1 MENVLTEYSMGERV
15 HQSGRTIICRAI
27 RLSDQVPCILKI
39 PQNEH
44 PPPSELED
52 LEREYETLKSLQ
64 LEGVIRVY
72 GLARYKSRLALVM
85 EDFGGVSLRNLYA
98 TRRPTID
105 EVLDIGS
112 RVARTLGQIHKLRVI
127 HKDINPANVVRNPT
141 TQQVKIIDLGIA
153 RTPLHDASTLRKSG
167 VFEGTLQ
174 YMSPEQT
181 GRMSQLLDYR
191 ADLYSLGV
199 TLYELLSG
207 ETPFQ
212 MEDTLA
218 LIHAHIALEPT
229 PLHERCPEVPRALS
243 DVIHKLLAK
252 TPDKRHQSGRG
263 VALDLDTIRTG
274 LAESRTLEG
283 FVPGK
288 NDISSQFRLPQK
300 LYGREAAVTQLRTI
314 VEHIT
319 TRSAELVLISGYSG
333 IGKTALVTEACAP
346 LVSAHSYFAT
356 GRFEQLR
363 RNIPYA
369 SLIDAFQEIIRQILA
384 ESQDELDR
392 WRDKLTK
399 TLGNNAS
406 VITELIPNLELVI
419 GKQPPAIAVA
429 PTEALNRF
437 HFAFQNFV
445 QTFAA
450 KKHPVVLYLDD
461 LQWADLASLNL
472 IQKLLT
478 NSQLQHFCI
487 IGAFRDNEV
496 LPGHPLLE
504 MLDGLRSTGMI
515 LTSIALTP
523 LATPHIVQMID
534 DALQCGV
541 ERATPLATLLFQKTE
556 GNPFFLGQLLSSL
569 VNDGMIEFDTNAGTY
584 QWDIE
589 RIRSFGLTRDIVEL
603 MVGKI
608 QKLTPC
614 AQRAL
619 ELAACIG
626 NRFDV
631 RTLSV
636 LLRCPTETATASLQ
650 QAIDEGLLIPVQQQV
665 PVAMTPSEELVE
677 TLTSKSFQFL
687 HDRVRHAAYSLLRE
701 KDQADVHLE
710 LARLLLTSTPEAA
723 LDDQIFDVVNQYML
737 GIGGISSRDERY
749 RVARLA
755 LRASRKAKAAAAFE
769 PALGYSMT
777 GVNILPENAFEKEQ
791 ALAVEIYTD
800 AAEAEYLNA
809 HMEAAQRL
817 ADIAMQHS
825 RTTLEKVAVL
835 ETRMLFN
842 LSRNKFQDV
851 IRDGLEA
858 LALLG
863 VQLPANP
870 TRDDFTNA
878 LERNR
883 SVLGT
888 RPIADLASLPETKA
902 PANLAV
908 QRILV
913 LLAAPAKTAHP
924 ILFLL
929 VACEHLH
936 QCVLHG
942 NSPFAPVAYATYG
955 VLHVSVLANADAAV
969 AWGDLAAAV
978 LERLNAR
985 QAKSNV
991 YLLLAVLIKPW
1002 KVHLRDTLP
1011 LLREGLAAGI
1021 DTAELQFA
1029 GHCASNSCTSP
1040 FIAALPLDDVAKKQA
1055 LHVEFLTRVKHEMLR
1070 LFASIPYQTVQN
1082 LTKTVEDP
1090 WKLVGEAFD
1099 EERWTPALVEAK
1111 NFSSLCVL
1119 YTCKSLLAYVFG
1131 HIALAVAFAEQAE
1144 ANRHGL
1150 MGHPMLILQNQFQ
1163 SLALLANARSLPEAE
1178 RGAALTKVARNQ
1190 AEMAGWARN
1199 APMNFMHKWQLIEAE
1214 QARTLGDT
1222 AEAMALYE
1230 SAIRNAVHENYIY
1243 DEALAYE
1250 RASDACRAWGFT
1262 RASEAY
1268 LVDAHYAYLRWGA
1281 TSKVSALEKAFPEK
1295 LGGRALFR
1303 DFGKAD
1309 TNNSQTP
1316 TTTGKNE
1323 VLELTSVMKASQA
1336 ISSEIVL
1343 DRLVQSLLR
1352 IMLENA
1358 GARRGFFLLMRD
1370 GRLVVEAE
1378 CDPDQQDVISS
1389 GISLAENETRMSSAI
1404 VNYVV
1409 RTGETIVLANAEVAG
1424 IFTRDPYV
1432 VKAAPKSVLC
1442 APLTNQ
1448 GQIVGVIYLENSLTE
1463 GAFTAER
1470 LEVLRLLSG
1479 QAALSIH
1486 NAKLY
1491 ATLEQK
1497 VEERTRELREK
1508 NDELR
1513 ATQKELVTK
1522 EKLASLGAL
1531 TAGIAHELKNPLNF
1545 INNFAGLSVQLV
1557 DELTREL
1564 EDQSDVISEDALDNI
1579 SEAFG
1584 LLRQNVEKIEN
1595 HGKRADRII
1604 SSMLLHSRNT
1614 VGERG
1619 PTDMNAVV
1627 AENVAYSVQGAQ
1639 NREPMFK
1646 IDIVA
1651 QYDNDVGL
1659 IDAVAGDVG
1668 RVVLSIVENSCYA
1681 VMQKKRALGKTYQP
1695 ELRVSTTGEAD
1706 HIEIRIKDN
1715 GTGIRP
1721 DAVDKI
1727 FMPFFTTKPP
1737 GEGTGL
1743 GLSLSHDIIVDGHRG
1758 DLSLDTRTGEYTEF
1772 VIRLPRRL
1780 RVEH

>member
-1 MENVLTEYSMGERV
+1 MENVLTEYRLGERV

-27 RLSDQVPCILKI
+27 RLSDQAPCILKI

-44 PPPSELED
+44 PPPSELER
-52 LEREYETLKSLQ
+52 LEREYETLKSLP
-64 LEGVIRVY
+64 LDGVIRVY
-72 GLARYKSRLALVM
+72 ALARYKSRLALVM
-85 EDFGGVSLRNLYA
+85 EDFGGISLRRLY
-98 TRRPTID
+98 TTQQPTIA
-105 EVLDIGS
+105 EALDIGS
-112 RVARTLGQIHKLRVI
+112 QVARTLGQIHQLRVI
-127 HKDINPANVVRNPT
+127 HKDINPANVVRNST
-141 TQQVKIIDLGIA
+141 TGQVKIIDFGIA
-153 RTPLHDASTLRKSG
+153 RTPLHDSPSLRKSS

-191 ADLYSLGV
+191 TDLYSLGV
-199 TLYELLSG
+199 TLYELLVG
-207 ETPFQ
+207 ETPFR
-212 MEDTLA
+212 MDDTLA
-218 LIHAHIALEPT
+218 LMHAHIALEPT
-229 PLHERCPEVPRALS
+229 PLHGRSPGIPKALS
-243 DVIHKLLAK
+243 DVIDKLLSK

-263 VALDLDTIRTG
+263 VAFDLDAIRKRLT
-274 LAESRTLEG
+274 ESET
-283 FVPGK
+283 FDDFIPGK
-288 NDISSQFRLPQK
+288 NDVSSQFRLPQK
-300 LYGREAAVTQLRTI
+300 LYGREAPATQLRTV
-314 VEHIT
+314 VERAA
-319 TRSAELVLISGYSG
+319 TRSAELVLVSGYSG
-333 IGKTALVTEACAP
+333 IGKTSLISETCAP
-346 LVSAHSYFAT
+346 LASAHGYFAT

-363 RNIPYA
+363 RNVPYA
-369 SLIDAFQEIIRQILA
+369 SLISAFQELIRQILA
-384 ESQDELDR
+384 ESQEELER
-392 WRDKLTK
+392 WRENLT
-399 TLGNNAS
+399 TSLGNNAAI
-406 VITELIPNLELVI
+406 ITELIPNLELII
-419 GKQPPAIAVA
+419 GKQPPVVAVA
-429 PTEALNRF
+429 ATESLNRF
-437 HFAFQNFV
+437 HYAFQNFV
-445 QTFAA
+445 RTFAA
-450 KKHPVVLYLDD
+450 KEHPVVLYLDD
-461 LQWADLASLNL
+461 LQWADLASLHL

-478 NSQLQHFCI
+478 DSQLQHFCI
-487 IGAFRDNEV
+487 IGAYRDNEI
-496 LPGHPLLE
+496 LPGHPFLDLL
-504 MLDGLRSTGMI
+504 DALRSAGTT

-523 LATPHIVQMID
+523 LATTHIVEMID
-534 DALQCGV
+534 DALRCGA
-541 ERATPLATLLFQKTE
+541 ERATPLATLLLQKTE

-569 VNDGMIEFDTNAGTY
+569 VNDGSIEFDDDAGTY
-584 QWDIE
+584 RWDIE

-608 QKLTPC
+608 QKLTPQ
-614 AQRAL
+614 AQQAL

-626 NRFDV
+626 NRFEV

-636 LLRCPTETATASLQ
+636 LLRCPPETAAASLQ
-650 QAIDEGLLIPVQQQV
+650 QAIDEGLVIPIQQQLPLAMV
-665 PVAMTPSEELVE
+665 PQGEFVDTISGA
-677 TLTSKSFQFL
+677 SFQFL
-687 HDRVRHAAYSLLRE
+687 HDRVRHAAYSLLPE
-701 KDQADVHLE
+701 KGPADVHLE

-723 LDDQIFDVVNQYML
+723 LDDQIFDIVNQYML
-737 GIGGISSRDERY
+737 GIEGITSQDERC

-755 LRASRKAKAAAAFE
+755 LRASRKAKVAAAFE
-769 PALGYSMT
+769 PALRYSMT
-777 GVNILPENAFEKEQ
+777 GVKLLPEIAFDQDE

-800 AAEAEYLNA
+800 AAETEYLNA

-842 LSRNKFQDV
+842 LSCNKFEDV

-858 LALLG
+858 LALLD
-863 VQLPANP
+863 VHLPAKP
-870 TRDDFTNA
+870 SREDFSKA

-883 SVLGT
+883 FALGN
-888 RPIADLASLPETKA
+888 RPIADLASLPETTA
-902 PANLAV
+902 ASDLAV

-942 NSPFAPVAYATYG
+942 NSPFAPVAYAIYG
-955 VLHVSVLANADAAV
+955 VLHAGVLANADAAV
-969 AWGDLAAAV
+969 AWGDLAAVV

-1002 KVHLRDTLP
+1002 KVHLRETLP

-1040 FIAALPLDDVAKKQA
+1040 FIAALPLEDLAKKQA
-1055 LHVEFLTRVKHEMLR
+1055 QHVEFLTRVKHEMLR
-1070 LFASIPYQTVQN
+1070 LFAGIPHQTVQN
-1082 LTKTVEDP
+1082 LMRATKDP
-1090 WKLVGEAFD
+1090 WTLLGESFD

-1119 YTCKSLLAYVFG
+1119 YTCKSLLAYIFG
-1131 HIALAVAFAEQAE
+1131 QIPLAVTFAEQAE
-1144 ANRHGL
+1144 NNRHGL

-1163 SLALLANARSLPEAE
+1163 SLALLAHARSLSDVE
-1178 RGAALTKVARNQ
+1178 RGDALTKVERNQ

-1214 QARTLGDT
+1214 RARILGKT

-1230 SAIRNAVHENYIY
+1230 NAIRNAGQENYIY
-1243 DEALAYE
+1243 DEAIACE

-1281 TSKVSALEKAFPEK
+1281 TSKVSALEAAHPEK
-1295 LGGRALFR
+1295 LGGKALFR
-1303 DFGKAD
+1303 DFGKTEA
-1309 TNNSQTP
+1309 THSQTP
-1316 TTTGKNE
+1316 TTGKNE

-1370 GRLVVEAE
+1370 GRLIVEAE
-1378 CDPDQQDVISS
+1378 CAADQQDVMTP
-1389 GISLAENETRMSSAI
+1389 GTSLSENEARLSSAI

-1409 RTGETIVLANAEVAG
+1409 RTGETIVLANAAVAG
-1424 IFTRDPYV
+1424 HFTKDPYV
-1432 VKAAPKSVLC
+1432 VKVAPKSVLC

-1448 GQIVGVIYLENSLTE
+1448 GQIIGVIYLENSLTE

-1486 NAKLY
+1486 NAKLF

-1513 ATQKELVTK
+1513 ATQRELVTK
-1522 EKLASLGAL
+1522 EKLASLGSL

-1557 DELTREL
+1557 DEITNEL
-1564 EDQSDVISEDALDNI
+1564 EEHREAIGDDKLDNI

-1584 LLRQNVEKIEN
+1584 LLRQNVEKIES
-1595 HGKRADRII
+1595 HGKRANRII
-1604 SSMLLHSRNT
+1604 SSMLQHSRNT

-1619 PTDMNAVV
+1619 PTDMNVVV

-1639 NREPMFK
+1639 HRDPTFHVA
-1646 IDIVA
+1646 IIA
-1651 QYDNDVGL
+1651 QYDNNVGL
-1659 IDAVAGDVG
+1659 IDAVAGDVS
-1668 RVVLSIVENSCYA
+1668 RVVLSIVENACYA
-1681 VMQKKRALGKTYQP
+1681 AMQKRRLLGNDYQP
-1695 ELRVSTTGEAD
+1695 ELRVSTTGEAE
-1706 HIEIRIKDN
+1706 HVEIRIKDN
-1715 GTGIRP
+1715 ATGIRP

-1727 FMPFFTTKPP
+1727 FIPFFTTKPP

-1758 DLSLDTRTGEYTEF
+1758 SLSLNTRTGECTEF
-1772 VIRLPRRL
+1772 IIRLPRRL
-1780 RVEH
+1780 KVEA